1 MGMDQYLLIPFLGGW
16 TSIYQLFW
24 CSPGVQGFDTLPYTP
39 SIINHKYIHELK
51 KQRIRN
57 CNISQI
63 QISHFRFCQVQQ
75 SQNLAEWSCWAIPA
89 TLITGEFC
97 TAVAVFEAPAQR
109 PRNEHTLALPPSRTR
124 TSRTQ
129 QNMGD
134 AGSQQRWLDRRID
147 KSPSPDSL
155 SAGSRGCC
163 ADLVVGLQDPD
174 EGGDNAFERSKDLVI
189 RGLWSQ
195 TLT

>member
-1 MGMDQYLLIPFLGGW
+1 MASSRLPSIPSRLGPCSELCQNREDLGCCKCPNSGTRTHLKYEGTRISYMGMDQYLLITIFRGMNIHLPAILMFTRG
-16 TSIYQLFW
+16 TS
-24 CSPGVQGFDTLPYTP
+24 FDTLPYTP

-109 PRNEHTLALPPSRTR
+109 PRNEHTLALHQAEPGLPGPNKIWEMPDPS
-124 TSRTQ
+124 
-129 QNMGD
+129 ND
-134 AGSQQRWLDRRID
+134 D
-147 KSPSPDSL
+147 
-155 SAGSRGCC
+155 
-163 ADLVVGLQDPD
+163 
-174 EGGDNAFERSKDLVI
+174 
-189 RGLWSQ
+189 
-195 TLT
+195 